1 MFNRL
6 PFWYHVFGE
15 QSRPPC
21 PFGVIMKKYTVRLLA
36 RSARPVC
43 IARTS
48 TNAGHVLA
56 VCAAAH
62 GDVLTLK
69 ATRDGSTVRALSVAF
84 DGRRPVSD
92 STVAAIA
99 SRLVNDLE
107 GYDRDAVETFAD
119 ALIGGWEFD
128 YSAYVGEALDRLA
141 DAKVLSR

>member
-1 MFNRL
+1 
-6 PFWYHVFGE
+6 
-15 QSRPPC
+15 
-21 PFGVIMKKYTVRLLA
+21 MKKYTVRLLA

>member
-1 MFNRL
+1 
-6 PFWYHVFGE
+6 
-15 QSRPPC
+15 
-21 PFGVIMKKYTVRLLA
+21 MKKSTVRLLA

-69 ATRDGSTVRALSVAF
+69 AVRDGQVVSALSVAF

-92 STVAAIA
+92 NMVAAIA

-107 GYDRDAVETFAD
+107 TYDCDAVETFAD
-119 ALIGGWEFD
+119 ALVSGWDFD
-128 YSAYVGEALDRLA
+128 YSAYVGSALDRLA
-141 DAKVLSR
+141 AAKLLTR

>member
-1 MFNRL
+1 
-6 PFWYHVFGE
+6 
-15 QSRPPC
+15 
-21 PFGVIMKKYTVRLLA
+21 MKKSTVRLLA

-56 VCAAAH
+56 VCVAAH
-62 GDVLTLK
+62 GEVLTLT

-84 DGRRPVSD
+84 EGRKRVTNDAVS
-92 STVAAIA
+92 AIA

-107 GYDRDAVETFAD
+107 RYDRDAVDTFAD
-119 ALIGGWEFD
+119 ALISGWEFD
-128 YSAYVGEALDRLA
+128 YSAYIGEALDRLA

>member
-1 MFNRL
+1 
-6 PFWYHVFGE
+6 
-15 QSRPPC
+15 
-21 PFGVIMKKYTVRLLA
+21 MKKTTVRLLA

-62 GDVLTLK
+62 GEILTFK
-69 ATRDGSTVRALSVAF
+69 AIRDGQAVRALSVAF
-84 DGRRPVSD
+84 EGRTRVTD
-92 STVAAIA
+92 ATVTAIA

-119 ALIGGWEFD
+119 SLIGGWDYD
-128 YSAYVGEALDRLA
+128 YSAYVGAALDRLA
-141 DAKVLSR
+141 AAKLLTR